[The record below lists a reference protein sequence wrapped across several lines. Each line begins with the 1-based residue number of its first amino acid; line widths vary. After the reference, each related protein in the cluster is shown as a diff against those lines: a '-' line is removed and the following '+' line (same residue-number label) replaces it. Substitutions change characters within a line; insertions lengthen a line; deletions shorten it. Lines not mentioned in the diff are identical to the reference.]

1 MSIIIIFSRGV
12 ITLKRVLLIFIG
24 TLIIGG
30 LVGCSVTQKASNS
43 NELQVTEETK
53 EESSTTNKEQITEMT
68 QPNKP
73 TTDMEFV
80 DISGTFYTTSGD
92 TANVKLLSRNKWEVS
107 YSTLEG
113 DVNATFET
121 NWENSGQEKQSKTP
135 MKKSDEYSGF
145 HVLVTYVNESDIEII
160 MEDGDPTHKMVFTK
174 QKPKENE
181 TYEVVLQGDLS
192 SFAGQFSSDYFNKQI
207 VDSGFTLGGYA
218 PDDYYNNRT
227 TVFPTLSAN
236 GYWDGIT
243 SHGNYEIKA
252 SDMPQKTNGYFE
264 VRVHGTNPVTNYGE
278 LTFFLVPPNVSGPDG
293 TLSKDRRVFQVL
305 FDGKLRL
312 LEYQKEDWWKEYQSQ

>member
-24 TLIIGG
+24 TLIIGC
-30 LVGCSVTQKASNS
+30 LVGCSVTQKASNN

-53 EESSTTNKEQITEMT
+53 EESSTTNKEQI
-68 QPNKP
+68 
-73 TTDMEFV
+73 TDMEFV

-305 FDGKLRL
+305 FDGKLCL

>member
-1 MSIIIIFSRGV
+1 
-12 ITLKRVLLIFIG
+12 
-24 TLIIGG
+24 
-30 LVGCSVTQKASNS
+30 
-43 NELQVTEETK
+43 
-53 EESSTTNKEQITEMT
+53 MT

-73 TTDMEFV
+73 AADMAYI

-92 TANVKLLSRNKWEVS
+92 TARVKLLSKNKWEIF

-113 DVNATFET
+113 EVNATFET
-121 NWENSGQEKQSKTP
+121 NWEISGQEKQSKTP
-135 MKKSDEYSGF
+135 MEKSDEYSGF

-181 TYEVVLQGDLS
+181 NYEIVLQGDLS
-192 SFAGQFSSDYFNKQI
+192 PFAGQFSSDYFNKKI

-278 LTFFLVPPNVSGPDG
+278 LAFFLVPPNVSGPDG

>member
-53 EESSTTNKEQITEMT
+53 EESSTTNKEQIT
-68 QPNKP
+68 
-73 TTDMEFV
+73 DMEFV

-121 NWENSGQEKQSKTP
+121 NWENSDQEKQSKTP